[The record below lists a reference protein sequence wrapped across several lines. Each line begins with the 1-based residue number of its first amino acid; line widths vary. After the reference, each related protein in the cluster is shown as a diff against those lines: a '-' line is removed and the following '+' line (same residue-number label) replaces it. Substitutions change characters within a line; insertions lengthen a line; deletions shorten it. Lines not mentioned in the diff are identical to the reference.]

1 MVTSCLIV
9 PAFEHLGDVSKTEC
23 PRYYRKIRGISK
35 QIRNLNRY
43 RAKRSA
49 LCINITAGRNSE
61 RKSTRFLFHWSQEIL
76 PSMETK
82 IVKHSNVLLY
92 GFSFHLILTLGSLGF
107 TCYSLNRL
115 DSRLTAIEQNLMLK
129 STPYQHANGAT
140 IKITSENAPGSGW
153 KTTDQIVKRD
163 ISSPSICSKCRT
175 VCSNSNTQQNVSYCS
190 VLLLVTTFSFI
201 FSL

>member
-9 PAFEHLGDVSKTEC
+9 PAFEHLDGVSKTEC
-23 PRYYRKIRGISK
+23 PRYYRKLRGLSK

-49 LCINITAGRNSE
+49 LCINITAGKNSE

-76 PSMETK
+76 PNMETK

-107 TCYSLNRL
+107 TL

>member
-9 PAFEHLGDVSKTEC
+9 PAFEHLDGVSKNEC
-23 PRYYRKIRGISK
+23 PRYYRKLHGISK

-76 PSMETK
+76 PNMETK

-92 GFSFHLILTLGSLGF
+92 SFSFHLILTLG
-107 TCYSLNRL
+107 
-115 DSRLTAIEQNLMLK
+115 LTWFYVLLIEPTGQ
-129 STPYQHANGAT
+129 S
-140 IKITSENAPGSGW
+140 
-153 KTTDQIVKRD
+153 
-163 ISSPSICSKCRT
+163 
-175 VCSNSNTQQNVSYCS
+175 SNSYWAKFDAEKYSISTRKWCDY
-190 VLLLVTTFSFI
+190 
-201 FSL
+201 

>member
-9 PAFEHLGDVSKTEC
+9 PAFEHLGGVSKTEC
-23 PRYYRKIRGISK
+23 PRYYRKLHGISK

-76 PSMETK
+76 PNMETK

-107 TCYSLNRL
+107 TL

-129 STPYQHANGAT
+129 STPYQHANGVT

>member
-9 PAFEHLGDVSKTEC
+9 PAFEHLDGVSKTEC
-23 PRYYRKIRGISK
+23 PRYYRKLHGISK

-49 LCINITAGRNSE
+49 LCINIAAGRNSE

-76 PSMETK
+76 PNMETK

-129 STPYQHANGAT
+129 STPYQHANDAT

>member
-1 MVTSCLIV
+1 
-9 PAFEHLGDVSKTEC
+9 
-23 PRYYRKIRGISK
+23 
-35 QIRNLNRY
+35 
-43 RAKRSA
+43 
-49 LCINITAGRNSE
+49 
-61 RKSTRFLFHWSQEIL
+61 
-76 PSMETK
+76 METK

-175 VCSNSNTQQNVSYCS
+175 VCSNSNTQQNVALDLKVHQALAVLVDQQVPRDLPVEKEEKEQRGHRVPKGS
-190 VLLLVTTFSFI
+190 VESKDYQNPPENQQIQKGEVMCGS
-201 FSL
+201 

>member
-9 PAFEHLGDVSKTEC
+9 PAFEHLDGVSKTEC
-23 PRYYRKIRGISK
+23 PRYYRKLRGLSK

-76 PSMETK
+76 PNMETK

-107 TCYSLNRL
+107 TL

>member
-1 MVTSCLIV
+1 MYQHNCWQKLRAEVNKVSVSLITRDIAKHGDQNCQ
-9 PAFEHLGDVSKTEC
+9 AF
-23 PRYYRKIRGISK
+23 
-35 QIRNLNRY
+35 
-43 RAKRSA
+43 KRSP
-49 LCINITAGRNSE
+49 LW
-61 RKSTRFLFHWSQEIL
+61 LFFPFDSH
-76 PSMETK
+76 P
-82 IVKHSNVLLY
+82 
-92 GFSFHLILTLGSLGF
+92 GLTWF

-190 VLLLVTTFSFI
+190 VLLLVTTFLFI